1 MSAKAFGLLLW
12 GLIMDTTNFL
22 GAKNSS
28 KTKTVALNQYG
39 MAALKPINYFVYGM
53 GNFASQLSW
62 TMVSTYLSIFYTDVF
77 GLGTG
82 AVALLMLIAKV
93 WDGINDPM
101 MGTIM
106 ERTHTKH
113 GRFRPYIVVGAVF
126 LVIFTILTFTVP
138 GFSGPAKLAYA
149 YITYIGLGMSYT
161 MTNVPYLALPVVMTR
176 DPKEI
181 NKLNAA
187 QMMGMTI
194 GQILLNLFVL
204 KMVVWFGHGNQAAGY
219 HTTAIVFALIAL
231 PMFWAVAA
239 FSKERID
246 VKKESQGSIIAGLK
260 LIVRNKNLVCA
271 LTYSLFNMFGM
282 LGRISVAVFFYMHC
296 VQNYA
301 FITIFMMMQMIVGT
315 VVMPIAPK
323 LCMKYGKRNVAIA
336 SMLIQGGALIITFF
350 GPSESIAFNFIMLII
365 YGIGYIAGPSGAGMV
380 VDAIDDF
387 DLKYGYRNDGM
398 AFSFQGMATKIGT
411 ALANSIF
418 LLIMGKFG
426 YDNMFALKAQLEE
439 VTDAAMK
446 LDIQNQISH
455 IQFGINMCANLLPGI
470 VFLIGIIPL
479 LMYNLD
485 KPGYMD
491 KVRDGL
497 TERNAKRVADAE

>member
-1 MSAKAFGLLLW
+1 
-12 GLIMDTTNFL
+12 MDTTNFSTS
-22 GAKNSS
+22 G
-28 KTKTVALNQYG
+28 TKSGITKLNQFG
-39 MAALKPINYFVYGM
+39 MEPLKPANYFVYGL

-82 AVALLMLIAKV
+82 AVAILMLIAKV
-93 WDGINDPM
+93 WDAINDPM

-138 GFSGPAKLAYA
+138 GFGGPAKLAYA

-161 MTNVPYLALPVVMTR
+161 MTNVPYLALPIVMTR
-176 DPKEI
+176 DPKEV

-194 GQILLNLFVL
+194 GQIVLNLTVL
-204 KMVVWFGHGNQAAGY
+204 KLVMYIGKGNEAAGY
-219 HTTAIVFALIAL
+219 QGTAVILALVAL
-231 PMFWAVAA
+231 PLFWLVAGL
-239 FSKERID
+239 SKERID
-246 VKKESQGSIIAGLK
+246 VKKGEQGKVLDGLK
-260 LIVRNKNLVCA
+260 LIAKNRNLVCA
-271 LTYSLFNMFGM
+271 LLYSALNMFGM
-282 LGRISVAVFFYMHC
+282 LGRISVAVYFYMH
-296 VQNYA
+296 VVGDMA
-301 FITIFMMMQMIVGT
+301 HITIFMMMQMIIGT
-315 VVMPIAPK
+315 LVMPIAPK
-323 LCMKYGKRNVAIA
+323 LCMKFGKRNVGIA
-336 SMLIQGGALIITFF
+336 SMLIQGLSLIIIFF
-350 GPSESIAFNFIMLII
+350 GPSQNVAFNFVMMVI
-365 YGIGYIAGPSGAGMV
+365 YGFGYIAGPSGSGMII
-380 VDAIDDF
+380 DAIDDF

-398 AFSFQGMATKIGT
+398 AFSFSGMATKIGT

-418 LLIMGKFG
+418 LLIMGLYG
-426 YDNMFALKAQLEE
+426 YDQLFAVKAQLEGATGE
-439 VTDAAMK
+439 VAAQLTEK
-446 LDIQNQISH
+446 IATA
-455 IQFGINMCANLLPGI
+455 QFGINMCANLLPGI

-479 LMYNLD
+479 LIYNLD

-497 TERNAKRVADAE
+497 TERNAKRAAGSAE